1 MVGVS
6 SRLVEY
12 HVDKPMAAIPKPLTD
27 YQNFRNNIEDD
38 FDSDLVMRLSRD
50 EIFDLLYTAQ
60 MISRRRR
67 SCRSIRR
74 TRASVYS
81 CILKRVSEQTRS
93 NAVVMVQKNAALSEC
108 YT

>member
-1 MVGVS
+1 MLLFCLRRISVRVVGVS

-38 FDSDLVMRLSRD
+38 FDSDLLMRLSRD

-60 MISRRRR
+60 TLQNDSL
-67 SCRSIRR
+67 
-74 TRASVYS
+74 V
-81 CILKRVSEQTRS
+81 
-93 NAVVMVQKNAALSEC
+93 ALW
-108 YT
+108 

>member
-12 HVDKPMAAIPKPLTD
+12 HVDKPMAVIPKPLTD

-60 MISRRRR
+60 TLQNDSL
-67 SCRSIRR
+67 
-74 TRASVYS
+74 V
-81 CILKRVSEQTRS
+81 
-93 NAVVMVQKNAALSEC
+93 ALW
-108 YT
+108 